1 MWEMRLSGRVQITYW
16 LAGHCVDVGFNLRQ
30 WEVWRSLEI
39 FKKAVLVE
47 WCRPSLRELKGNK
60 RSLKKKR
67 ETHLWM
73 SLTAKRE
80 QRNREG
86 SYREKSEVRKKL
98 LLP

>member
-16 LAGHCVDVGFNLRQ
+16 LVGHCVDVGFNLRQ

-60 RSLKKKR
+60 RSLKKKKR
-67 ETHLWM
+67 DSSVDE
-73 SLTAKRE
+73 SYCKKGAK
-80 QRNREG
+80 
-86 SYREKSEVRKKL
+86 K
-98 LLP
+98 